1 MSDKNHS
8 VLGRLSLLGA
18 TLIWGSSFIVLKEA
32 LHAIPTLWILG
43 IRFAGASVLMSLFC
57 IKKFKQIDRSCLFCG
72 LIMGLALYGGYVLQT
87 FGLVHT
93 TPGKNAFLTSAYCVL
108 VPFLC
113 WIFFKKRPDRYNV
126 AAALLCIV
134 GMAFVCLDGG
144 VSVGLGDGLTLL
156 SGVFYAL
163 QIIILSQ
170 AVRKYGIAEMSMI
183 QFAVAAMLCLIS
195 APLDKPFP
203 SDVPSSAWLST
214 AYLTL
219 VCTGLCYAMQA
230 YGQRYTPP
238 QSASIIL
245 TLEAVFGTVFS
256 IMLSYERLTLHV
268 GIGFVIIFIS
278 IIVSETKLEFLRA
291 VKEPVLDTN
300 S

>member
-18 TLIWGSSFIVLKEA
+18 TLIWGSSFIILKET
-32 LHAIPTLWILG
+32 LHAIPTLWILA
-43 IRFAGASVLMSLFC
+43 IRFAGASALMALFC
-57 IKKFKQIDRSCLFCG
+57 IKKFKKIDRSCLFYG

-93 TPGKNAFLTSAYCVL
+93 TPGKNAFLTSTYCIL

-113 WIFFKKRPDRYNV
+113 WLFFKKRPDKYNV
-126 AAALLCIV
+126 AAAVLCIV

-144 VSVGLGDGLTLL
+144 VSIGIGDSLTLL

-170 AVRKYGIAEMSMI
+170 AMQKHGVVEMSMI
-183 QFAVAAMLCLIS
+183 QFAVAGVLCLIT
-195 APLDKPFP
+195 APLDRPFP
-203 SDVPSSAWLST
+203 PVVPTSAWLST
-214 AYLTL
+214 AYLSI
-219 VCTGLCYAMQA
+219 VCTGLCYFLQA
-230 YGQRYTPP
+230 YGQKYTPP
-238 QSASIIL
+238 QSTSIIL
-245 TLEAVFGTVFS
+245 TLEAVFGTLFS
-256 IMLSYERLTLHV
+256 IILRYERLTLHV

-278 IIVSETKLEFLRA
+278 IIVSETKLEFLRTA
-291 VKEPVLDTN
+291 KEPALDTN